1 MYMHSLFR
9 HVLKEKACTLV
20 VPIKTNWMKPI
31 EFGKIYVNSLGFI
44 TISGKLKVFPKV
56 YRSAI

>member
-9 HVLKEKACTLV
+9 HVLKEKTCTLV

-31 EFGKIYVNSLGFI
+31 ELWKIYVNSLGFI

>member
-9 HVLKEKACTLV
+9 HVLKEKTSTLV
-20 VPIKTNWMKPI
+20 FPIKTNWMKPI
-31 EFGKIYVNSLGFI
+31 EFWKIYVNSLGFI